1 MFDIYWT
8 DHNRELVGE
17 RTVRKEREEREAK
30 AKEGD
35 GKKHENS
42 RHSVSTTSSA
52 SSERG
57 FGFFSSKGR
66 KKVATPSRVDYATYQ
81 PKSVADS
88 SNERN
93 VSAYGLKRLLVPG
106 DGPELNAKPANGDL
120 LPVQHPHIVDNCSS
134 PSSRESVFSKWT
146 QPSHATSSTVTSNSP
161 RSSVATK
168 SENFVQTL
176 GPSSFIMKTTQVI
189 VAPRNMDCDLDHLVS
204 EIHISSDRTKA
215 ATPPLEDLPEEG
227 TPLPFDDSDSALL
240 LVRLPQT
247 PPPVEVR
254 ATAGSLT
261 LCSNNADLTGVFEGW
276 RPPHEW
282 DCATARD
289 IPIASLEEKTRSLAV
304 DRDDSHYISPNLSAL
319 QREIHMMAAAS
330 PELMLANIKAG
341 MGDAADAMVYKELEM
356 TKKRWM
362 FSALHQNEKYAGG
375 LHHSS
380 FQPGFQKL
388 PRPPR
393 VLAIYETHASMTFT
407 AALYP
412 NIKISHLS
420 PSPVSPHLFPN
431 IQPILVPTISASAAS
446 RPLPPQLFSSV
457 TCLSMASLFPSTDI
471 PPFLRAVH
479 RCLAAGGAYH
489 LTIIDPEPVSS
500 SMGPKLRQWL
510 IDNLLTNLE
519 QAFRTTLPSR
529 TLPTWLAVSRLR
541 GKGSTIMSLSVPA
554 VPEGF
559 MRIQGV
565 KDPGPVKA
573 ELRCTVLR
581 MLWQEVWGN
590 FVHARS
596 WWWEEEEIL
605 QECLEHGTY
614 WVYSH
619 VVAVKED

>member
-66 KKVATPSRVDYATYQ
+66 KKLATSSRVDYANDQ
-81 PKSVADS
+81 PESVADS
-88 SNERN
+88 SKERN
-93 VSAYGLKRLLVPG
+93 ISAYGLKRLIVPE
-106 DGPELNAKPANGDL
+106 DGPELNAKPVDGDL
-120 LPVQHPHIVDNCSS
+120 LPVQHPHILDNCSS

-189 VAPRNMDCDLDHLVS
+189 IAPRTMDCDLDHLVS

-227 TPLPFDDSDSALL
+227 TTLPFDDSDSALL

-247 PPPVEVR
+247 PPSVEAR

-261 LCSNNADLTGVFEGW
+261 LCSNNADAAGVFEGW

-289 IPIASLEEKTRSLAV
+289 KPIASLEEKTRSLAV

-319 QREIHMMAAAS
+319 QREVHMMAAAS

-375 LHHSS
+375 LHHRRAANFAGGSVDDIHGSLIPQHQDISS
-380 FQPGFQKL
+380 LTKPC
-388 PRPPR
+388 
-393 VLAIYETHASMTFT
+393 LAS
-407 AALYP
+407 
-412 NIKISHLS
+412 
-420 PSPVSPHLFPN
+420 
-431 IQPILVPTISASAAS
+431 
-446 RPLPPQLFSSV
+446 PLPEYPTNIGSNNFSV
-457 TCLSMASLFPSTDI
+457 G
-471 PPFLRAVH
+471 
-479 RCLAAGGAYH
+479 CLAAAS
-489 LTIIDPEPVSS
+489 TSTV
-500 SMGPKLRQWL
+500 L
-510 IDNLLTNLE
+510 ICH
-519 QAFRTTLPSR
+519 AFRTTLPSR

-559 MRIQGV
+559 NRIQGV

-573 ELRCTVLR
+573 ELRCTALR